1 MPYYDLME
9 FQCEKWIFL
18 VGLILLKHN
27 IRQQRSLIL
36 RFLPNKYFKLSYFSM
51 QRSNTNK
58 NALQIHNLKKIY
70 SNGFEALKGINLNI
84 PEGSFYALLG
94 PNGAG
99 KSTIIGIVTGIINA
113 TSGEITVLGTRTSD
127 DSVLC
132 KSHIG
137 VVAQEFNFSIFD
149 TVLDI
154 VLTQAG
160 YYGISRS
167 DALPKAEKRLRELL
181 LWDKRN
187 EPSRNLSGGMKRR
200 LMIARALIHE
210 PKILIL
216 DEPTAGVDIELRRG
230 MWDFLRDLNASG
242 VTIVLTTHY
251 LEEAEALCDRL
262 AIIDHGVIVREGN
275 MQELLSESVDTSYII
290 ESIEGEK
297 EVIVK
302 TDTTIGAIVAAQVA
316 KGVIVTGIRSKMNR
330 LEALFLELTSKHTK
344 TQ

>member
-1 MPYYDLME
+1 M
-9 FQCEKWIFL
+9 KSATTSI
-18 VGLILLKHN
+18 
-27 IRQQRSLIL
+27 
-36 RFLPNKYFKLSYFSM
+36 
-51 QRSNTNK
+51 
-58 NALQIHNLKKIY
+58 ALQIRNLKKTY
-70 SNGFEALKGINLNI
+70 SNGFEALKGIDLDI
-84 PEGSFYALLG
+84 PKGSFYALLG

-99 KSTIIGIVTGIINA
+99 KSTTIGIITGIVNA
-113 TSGEITVLGTRTSD
+113 TSGEISVLGTRTSD
-127 DSVLC
+127 DPVLC

-160 YYGISRS
+160 YYGISRK
-167 DALPKAEKRLRELL
+167 DALPLAEKRLRELL

-210 PKILIL
+210 PQVLIL
-216 DEPTAGVDIELRRG
+216 DEPTAGVDLELRRG
-230 MWDFLRDLNASG
+230 MWDFLRELNASG

-275 MQELLSESVDTSYII
+275 MRELLSESVDTSYII
-290 ESIEGEK
+290 ESAQGEE

-302 TDTTIGAIVAAQVA
+302 TNTTIGAIVAERVAQ
-316 KGVIVTGIRSKMNR
+316 GILVTGVRSKMNR
-330 LEALFLELTSKHTK
+330 LEALFLELTSKK
-344 TQ
+344 TEAHWPQSSQTRKTRSNSSKKLTQ

>member
-1 MPYYDLME
+1 MSSTLPAL
-9 FQCEKWIFL
+9 
-18 VGLILLKHN
+18 H
-27 IRQQRSLIL
+27 IR
-36 RFLPNKYFKLSYFSM
+36 
-51 QRSNTNK
+51 
-58 NALQIHNLKKIY
+58 NLKKTY
-70 SNGFEALKGINLNI
+70 SNGFEALKGINLDI

-99 KSTIIGIVTGIINA
+99 KSTTIGIITGVINA
-113 TSGEITVLGTRTSD
+113 TSGEISVLGTRTSE
-127 DSVLC
+127 DSVRC
-132 KSHIG
+132 KSFIG

-167 DALPKAEKRLRELL
+167 EALPIAERRLKELL

-210 PKILIL
+210 PRVLIL
-216 DEPTAGVDIELRRG
+216 DEPTAGVDLELRRG
-230 MWDFLRDLNASG
+230 MWDFLRELNASG

-275 MQELLSESVDTSYII
+275 MRELLSESVDTSYII
-290 ESIEGEK
+290 ESTTGEE
-297 EVIVK
+297 EVIIP
-302 TDTTIGAIVAAQVA
+302 TNTTIGAIVSARVA
-316 KGVIVTGIRSKMNR
+316 SGVVVTGVRSKMNR
-330 LEALFLELTSKHTK
+330 LEALFLELTSKKTGSQGPKTSSVNTK
-344 TQ
+344 SKKPASSKKLSK